1 MDNNILD
8 PYEEA
13 INAKARD
20 FELYGQVRVDAH
32 YLFFP
37 GNKQKPIVFDP
48 AFHPLDKRSL
58 EVELRMIPIPEQNI
72 SWDEYLKILAFTS
85 DWTKIVLPSIK
96 ALGIDDLRALNNKW
110 VRVAKVPGN
119 RKRLDKETQ
128 EETGEFWTTYKFV
141 ELFADE
147 AACKAAFSGHTPSD
161 TEVNQAPASQSNNET
176 KAAALT
182 FLKVFVSQAA
192 KHITNRAVIEKQVAN
207 DIANNSLI
215 SPLFTVQ
222 SPEVQAA
229 IDEAL
234 LKFANVPA

>member
-1 MDNNILD
+1 MESNQVLD

-13 INAKARD
+13 INAKPPT

-58 EVELRMIPIPEQNI
+58 EIELRMIPIPEQNI

-96 ALGIDDLRALNNKW
+96 AMGIEDLRALNNLW

-128 EETGEFWTTYKFV
+128 EETGEFWTTYKFM
-141 ELFADE
+141 EMYPDE
-147 AACKAAFSGHTPSD
+147 AACKTAFAGHAPSD
-161 TEVNQAPASQSNNET
+161 TEGNQAPAAQGNNET

-192 KHITNRAVIEKQVAN
+192 KYISNRAEIEKQVAA

-215 SPLFTVQ
+215 SPLFTVE

-234 LKFANVPA
+234 VKYAA

>member
-1 MDNNILD
+1 MDNNQALND
-8 PYEEA
+8 PYDEA

-20 FELYGQVRVDAH
+20 FEVFGQVRVDAH

-37 GNKQKPIVFDP
+37 GNKQKPVVFDP
-48 AFHPLDKRSL
+48 AVHPQDKRAL
-58 EVELRMIPIPEQNI
+58 EVELRLIPIAEQNI
-72 SWDEYLKILAFTS
+72 NWDEYQKMLAFPA

-96 ALGIDDLRALNNKW
+96 AIGIDDLRALNNKW

-119 RKRLDKETQ
+119 RKRLDKNTQ
-128 EETGEFWTTYKFV
+128 EETGEFWTTYKFM
-141 ELFADE
+141 ELYPSED
-147 AACKAAFSGHTPSD
+147 ACKAAFGGHTPSD
-161 TEVNQAPASQSNNET
+161 TEDKPVPQSNNET

-192 KHITNRAVIEKQVAN
+192 KHLTDRAEIEKQVAA

-229 IDEAL
+229 INEAL
-234 LKFANVPA
+234 LKYAEIPF